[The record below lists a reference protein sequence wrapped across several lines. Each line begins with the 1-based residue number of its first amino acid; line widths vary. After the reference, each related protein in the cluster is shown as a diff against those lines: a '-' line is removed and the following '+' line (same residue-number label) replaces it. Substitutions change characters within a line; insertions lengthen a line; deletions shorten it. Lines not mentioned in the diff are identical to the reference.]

1 MLCLLLAALAPAQ
14 AHPFGSNLP
23 AHDIELVLDAG
34 RVQVDYSVEIP
45 TADALREVKALL
57 GRGPRGPLQE
67 AWLRRQREQE
77 LHDGLSLV
85 ADGAALATEALP
97 TLLPSGK
104 GDSRFLRYAISL
116 GADLPLAARTLV
128 LRNGNLPD
136 QPALFRAQ
144 LAVTDAV
151 VLDAASIFDLEGE
164 AVVANREGQWR
175 MEEENRE
182 LRLAFRP
189 RDPRD
194 AALHAALRRL
204 GSEDGWVSPRQTG
217 HAALAQVDRGGW
229 GALGSRGRLRLAL
242 ALLPLGLLVAGLSL
256 RKRTGSMFR

>member
-1 MLCLLLAALAPAQ
+1 MLCLLIAALTPAL

-23 AHDIELVLDAG
+23 AHDLELVLDAG
-34 RVQVDYSVEIP
+34 RVQVDYTVEIP

-77 LHDGLSLV
+77 LQDGLSLLV
-85 ADGAALATEALP
+85 DGAALSAEALP
-97 TLLPSGK
+97 TLFPSGT
-104 GDSRFLRYAISL
+104 GDSRFVRYAISL
-116 GADLPLAARTLV
+116 GADLPPSARTLV

-151 VLDAASIFDLEGE
+151 VLDAASLFDVEDA

-175 MEEENRE
+175 MEEESRE

-189 RDPRD
+189 RSPRD

-204 GSEDGWVSPRQTG
+204 GSEAGWVSPRQRG
-217 HAALAQVDRGGW
+217 HAALALVDQGGW
-229 GALGSRGRLRLAL
+229 GALGARGRLRLAL
-242 ALLPLGLLVAGLSL
+242 LALPLLLLAGGLLRL
-256 RKRTGSMFR
+256 RRSGSMFR

>member
-1 MLCLLLAALAPAQ
+1 MLCLLLAAVSPAL

-23 AHDIELVLDAG
+23 AHDTELVLDAG

-77 LHDGLSLV
+77 LHDGISLL
-85 ADGAALATEALP
+85 ADGVALATEALP

-104 GDSRFLRYAISL
+104 GDSRFIRYAISL
-116 GADLPLAARTLV
+116 GADLPPAARTLA

-151 VLDAASIFDLEGE
+151 VLDAASIFDVEGGS
-164 AVVANREGQWR
+164 VVANREGQWR

-189 RDPRD
+189 RGPRD

-204 GSEDGWVSPRQTG
+204 GSEDGWVSARQSG
-217 HAALAQVDRGGW
+217 HDALALVDRGGW
-229 GALGSRGRLRLAL
+229 GALGLRGRLRLAL
-242 ALLPLGLLVAGLSL
+242 ALLPLLVLAGVGIW
-256 RKRTGSMFR
+256 RRRTASMFR